1 MKDEIY
7 QNNMEKVNPYLE
19 VNVLHLC
26 NKDQQVTV
34 FREMVALYVAVYVA
48 LYVAVYIAVYVAVYV
63 ALYVA
68 LI

>member
-1 MKDEIY
+1 
-7 QNNMEKVNPYLE
+7 MEKVNPYLT

-26 NKDQQVTV
+26 NKDQHVTV
-34 FREMVALYVAVYVA
+34 SREMVALYVAVYVA
-48 LYVAVYIAVYVAVYV
+48 LYVAVYV